1 MTSASVKEVIEA
13 LRGTPFLLA
22 IVILNAL
29 VLVSMALTL
38 HYVSNAIER
47 RDALIKSCLERTI

>member
-1 MTSASVKEVIEA
+1 MTVAGVKEAIEA

-22 IVILNAL
+22 IVILNIL
-29 VLVSMALTL
+29 VIVSMALTL

-47 RDALIKSCLERTI
+47 RDGLIKSCLEKSL

>member
-1 MTSASVKEVIEA
+1 MTVGGVKETIEA

-22 IVILNAL
+22 IVILN
-29 VLVSMALTL
+29 VLVIASMALTL
-38 HYVSNAIER
+38 HYVSDGIER